1 MIRNQEALVLLLDV
15 SPPMHNFLPE
25 VEKLCFMLL
34 QKKAFDIIK
43 VSHRKLHRLIYN
55 KKDLVGIVL
64 FGTKV
69 TKNELT
75 KKVGGY
81 KHVLVSQDIK
91 VVDGD
96 LVEAV
101 RELPRGTFA
110 GDFLDA
116 IVVGMDMLIKKF
128 LLTKRGKI
136 KKRLCLITSA
146 LCPTKGPYKGAKEDE
161 IGTIAEQMTAHG
173 MRLECIVARGR
184 LSGNMNMRIMEENDL
199 LLKLFSKKTI
209 AKTVY
214 VESPTSLLGAL
225 RTRNVA
231 PVTIFRGDLEL
242 SPKMEIKVSL
252 ALVRAN
258 SSLFKELLQ
267 ASNFSVPGSAFARP
281 VEAADVGP
289 PQAIRWLRQWLI
301 VSLSGVVEP
310 QWTDWR
316 WGFYYLPLIIT
327 ELIQSSLSILFKPGS
342 SISCSAYSYVTLGIN
357 VPERKED
364 KGTLMWVTEGN
375 RWVWV
380 YKKSAEELPV
390 LKLYSDEAPPTDK
403 FATHEVRVNLQY
415 KSVEDPSKVVPL
427 TQRIQGYS
435 YGPQVV
441 PVSSAEWEAVKF
453 EPEKGVKL
461 LGFTDASNIM
471 RNTKAILAVSAL
483 ARAMKEMNKV
493 AILRCVWRRK
503 QRNVII
509 GILTPN
515 VSEKDSVP
523 DSFYFNVLPYAE
535 DVQEFQFPSFS
546 NLPLSWQ
553 PNEEQQEAADNL
565 VQMLYLAP
573 FGREESLLPDVTPNP
588 VLERF
593 YRYLELKS
601 KKPYAA
607 VPPVDKTLKTITEP
621 DPKLLAQNKSIIDE
635 FKRRFELKQNPKP
648 KKSTRDRQSGVKEEA
663 NIGESSDAGAINSV
677 ENTSVITMVKK
688 IGDSTPI
695 QDFEAMMS
703 HRESPEWVGKAI
715 KEMKNKI
722 FDLVQNSNERDNHLK
737 ALDCL
742 VAFRKGCILEQKPTE
757 FSNFLLHIYKFC
769 KYHNLNSFC
778 ESLASKEIMLIP
790 KTEQQLIF
798 VSLPSSLSSEVTER

>member
-34 QKKAFDIIK
+34 QKK
-43 VSHRKLHRLIYN
+43 LIYN

-81 KHVLVSQDIK
+81 KHVLVSQDNK

-110 GDFLDA
+110 GEFLDA

-214 VESPTSLLGAL
+214 VECPTSLLGAL

-242 SPKMEIKVSL
+242 SPKMEIK
-252 ALVRAN
+252 
-258 SSLFKELLQ
+258 
-267 ASNFSVPGSAFARP
+267 
-281 VEAADVGP
+281 
-289 PQAIRWLRQWLI
+289 
-301 VSLSGVVEP
+301 
-310 QWTDWR
+310 
-316 WGFYYLPLIIT
+316 
-327 ELIQSSLSILFKPGS
+327 
-342 SISCSAYSYVTLGIN
+342 
-357 VPERKED
+357 
-364 KGTLMWVTEGN
+364 
-375 RWVWV
+375 VWV

-427 TQRIQGYS
+427 TQRIKGYS

-441 PVSSAEWEAVKF
+441 PISSAEWEAVKF

-471 RNTKAILAVSAL
+471 RHYYKKDVNIFIAEPGNTKAILAVSAL

-503 QRNVII
+503 QRNAII

-523 DSFYFNVLPYAE
+523 
-535 DVQEFQFPSFS
+535 
-546 NLPLSWQ
+546 
-553 PNEEQQEAADNL
+553 NEGQQEAADNL

-635 FKRRFELKQNPKP
+635 FKRRFELKQNPKL

-703 HRESPEWVGKAI
+703 HTESPEWVGKAI

-790 KTEQQLIF
+790 KTE
-798 VSLPSSLSSEVTER
+798 VTDSEVTEDEARSFMVKKEPILE

>member
-34 QKKAFDIIK
+34 QKK
-43 VSHRKLHRLIYN
+43 LIYN

-81 KHVLVSQDIK
+81 KHVLVSQDNK

-110 GDFLDA
+110 GEFLDA

-214 VESPTSLLGAL
+214 VECPTSLLGAL

-242 SPKMEIKVSL
+242 SPKMEIK
-252 ALVRAN
+252 
-258 SSLFKELLQ
+258 
-267 ASNFSVPGSAFARP
+267 
-281 VEAADVGP
+281 
-289 PQAIRWLRQWLI
+289 
-301 VSLSGVVEP
+301 
-310 QWTDWR
+310 
-316 WGFYYLPLIIT
+316 
-327 ELIQSSLSILFKPGS
+327 
-342 SISCSAYSYVTLGIN
+342 
-357 VPERKED
+357 
-364 KGTLMWVTEGN
+364 
-375 RWVWV
+375 VWV

-427 TQRIQGYS
+427 TQRIKGYS

-441 PVSSAEWEAVKF
+441 PISSAEWEAVKF

-471 RNTKAILAVSAL
+471 RHYYKKDVNIFIAEPGNTKAILAVSAL

-503 QRNVII
+503 QRNAII

-523 DSFYFNVLPYAE
+523 DSFYFNILPYAE

-553 PNEEQQEAADNL
+553 PNEGQQEAADNL

-635 FKRRFELKQNPKP
+635 FKRRFELKQNPKL

-703 HRESPEWVGKAI
+703 HTESPEWVGKAI

-790 KTEQQLIF
+790 KTE
-798 VSLPSSLSSEVTER
+798 VTDSNS